1 MTMKKRPHAVALVLA
16 LLLSWS
22 VTPGVKADDL
32 NHQKSWVMDLSHAD
46 VSFSVRVLGVFE
58 INGEFERLHGG
69 LVFNESCNAT
79 DITFSIDSASVTTR
93 DTALDSVLRSPALLN
108 TETFPAI
115 TFASNRIVLHHG
127 DPGVIT
133 GQLELNG
140 IAREVSFVLKH
151 NLDSADAVL
160 TTASRLEA
168 TVTISRK
175 AFGITALPVAVSDH
189 INITVTMSTRPDYI
203 TVADARSQDNI

>member
-1 MTMKKRPHAVALVLA
+1 MKNRLHAVALVLA
-16 LLLSWS
+16 LLLSWA
-22 VTPGVKADDL
+22 VIPGVKADDL
-32 NHQKSWVMDLSHAD
+32 NHQKSWLMDLSHAD

-58 INGEFERLHGG
+58 INGEFERLQGG

-140 IAREVSFVLKH
+140 ITREVSFVLKH

-175 AFGITALPVAVSDH
+175 AFGITALPVAVSDN
-189 INITVTMSTRPDYI
+189 INITVTMSARPDYI